1 MNKRQKFDGRE
12 SAYIVRAVVVAI
24 GVKENTETV
33 EVVFAAEN
41 WTELV
46 LVPSVPHH
54 EAVAVQLV
62 FAVPMNAEL
71 ELYLPICHVNWLKK

>member
-1 MNKRQKFDGRE
+1 MHRK

-46 LVPSVPHH
+46 LFPSVPHH
-54 EAVAVQLV
+54 KAVTVQLV

-71 ELYLPICHVNWLKK
+71 KLYLPISHVNWLKK